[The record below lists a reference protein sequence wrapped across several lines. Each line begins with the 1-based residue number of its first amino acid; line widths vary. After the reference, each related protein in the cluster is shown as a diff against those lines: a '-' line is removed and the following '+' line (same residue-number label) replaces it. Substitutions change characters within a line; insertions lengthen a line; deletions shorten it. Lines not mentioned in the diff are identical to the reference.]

1 MTGCRWTMCESNTW
15 MPQCV
20 LYRQCQAVMQ
30 NLSSSHAG
38 MLQSC
43 QRPLADM
50 LQSSQRRRSTSGAH
64 SMGAFSHWSLQP
76 QSLRSIGSAS
86 KKLSVRLRPY
96 AWDHCLSMA
105 NLHSNGG
112 CLLPTLATKR
122 TVSSDQASSVQSLQ
136 TSGEMESGSSLKDR
150 MARRSGLKYTS
161 LSTVLAPHE
170 YCNWRFLA
178 VLLQSKLF
186 VGNLSS
192 TLHCYRAC
200 WCSCCRTHRSPV
212 RAATEQ
218 PEQ

>member
-186 VGNLSS
+186 AGKLTS
-192 TLHCYRAC
+192 TLHCYRA
-200 WCSCCRTHRSPV
+200 W
-212 RAATEQ
+212 RASFGMEACQ
-218 PEQ
+218 ASL